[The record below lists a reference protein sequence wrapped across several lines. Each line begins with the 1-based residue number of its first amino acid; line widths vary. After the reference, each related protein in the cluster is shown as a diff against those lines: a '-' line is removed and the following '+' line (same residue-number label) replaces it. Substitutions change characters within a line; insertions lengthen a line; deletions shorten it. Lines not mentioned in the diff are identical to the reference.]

1 MKILYI
7 DTSSETLLIS
17 LDTEKTFDCIK
28 LENIKEHSIY
38 AVEKVREIL
47 DKNNIEA
54 KDLDKIVVVNGPGS
68 FTGLRIGVTIAKTM
82 AFVLNK
88 NISVA
93 SSLKNKVIGYTGY
106 DYYVSMI
113 KDKKNKNY
121 YGIYNKNYDTIYEG
135 LTTEEEIKNKLN
147 ELNGNYLFIDND
159 YYNVEAVIKY
169 SKDQPNINP
178 HTVNPRYLKEV
189 I

>member
-93 SSLKNKVIGYTGY
+93 SSLKNKDI
-106 DYYVSMI
+106 
-113 KDKKNKNY
+113 
-121 YGIYNKNYDTIYEG
+121 
-135 LTTEEEIKNKLN
+135 
-147 ELNGNYLFIDND
+147 
-159 YYNVEAVIKY
+159 
-169 SKDQPNINP
+169 
-178 HTVNPRYLKEV
+178 
-189 I
+189 

>member
-1 MKILYI
+1 
-7 DTSSETLLIS
+7 
-17 LDTEKTFDCIK
+17 
-28 LENIKEHSIY
+28 
-38 AVEKVREIL
+38 
-47 DKNNIEA
+47 
-54 KDLDKIVVVNGPGS
+54 
-68 FTGLRIGVTIAKTM
+68 
-82 AFVLNK
+82 
-88 NISVA
+88 
-93 SSLKNKVIGYTGY
+93 
-106 DYYVSMI
+106 MI
-113 KDKKNKNY
+113 KNKKNKNY